1 MNSPFTGR
9 NLDSIIVFSLI
20 SGLAVSWLLFDV
32 VRPMLTT
39 PFQLGN
45 AYGNLPYSLDWPYLV
60 NLFFQLLI
68 TGLILF
74 AIFHNA
80 LDLVNKAASGAVK
93 HEEGPKVK
101 RFDLNQRIQHIWL
114 FVTTAIL
121 AITGFAQLYYNAWGI
136 IVINAMGG
144 LAISIDIHLAAAF
157 FLGALIV
164 YHFAFYSAQYLAKR
178 ARGEPAPLPIMIS
191 IRDITDAINNLKHML
206 GRVKEAPKY
215 AKYDYG
221 QKFDYW
227 GIYWGMIILATPGV
241 ILWMYGNDVLDG
253 LPFIFHTDEAML
265 AVLFLLVFHFYQ
277 THWNPREFPMNKV
290 FVTGTLSEGEMRDQH
305 PLELERLKAEGEN

>member
-1 MNSPFTGR
+1 V
-9 NLDSIIVFSLI
+9 DSIVVFAAV
-20 SGLAVSWLLFDV
+20 SGLAISWLIFDV
-32 VRPMLTT
+32 IRPMLTT
-39 PFQLGN
+39 PFQLGD
-45 AYGNLPYSLDWPYLV
+45 AYGNLPYSLNWPYLI

-68 TGLILF
+68 TVLILF
-74 AIFHNA
+74 AIVHNG
-80 LDLVNKAASGAVK
+80 LDLVSKAARGAVK
-93 HEEGPKVK
+93 REEGPKVR

-121 AITGFAQLYYNAWGI
+121 AVTGFAQLYYEAWGRI
-136 IVINAMGG
+136 LINAMGG
-144 LAISIDIHLAAAF
+144 LAIEMDVHLLAAL
-157 FLGALIV
+157 FLGVLIV

-178 ARGEPAPLPIMIS
+178 ARGENAPLPIMIS
-191 IRDITDAINNLKHML
+191 IFDIKDAMQNMKHMV
-206 GRVKEAPKY
+206 GRAKEAPKY
-215 AKYDYG
+215 GKYDYG

-241 ILWMYGNDVLDG
+241 ILWMYGSTVLDG

-290 FVTGTLSEGEMRDQH
+290 FVTGTLSEEEMREQH
-305 PLELERLKAEGEN
+305 PLELQRIKVEGEN